1 MDENKNYE
9 NENIEETTE
18 TSAEE
23 TVETTETPA
32 EETVET
38 AETPAD
44 ETVETAETSAEET
57 VETTETPADETTETA
72 EPTEEPVYEMTEPE
86 EIRKGSKAG
95 VIIAVVVAIV
105 VIAAAVLTQ
114 NDKFYGMFTA
124 NKYNRGFV
132 NVSGMT
138 IKDVLNGGELA
149 DFLTQYGLPEDMPES
164 TYIEAAEYRIPIGK
178 MAELNGIELDALKS
192 ALNLP
197 DTVTAETPLGEAED
211 EMTLADRIG
220 ADNMDK
226 FKEYYGFGDE
236 VTAEMKWKD
245 IKDKVNKID
254 KQKND
259 EAKKQKEDAAA
270 STDSADTDNSANATA
285 E

>member
-32 EETVET
+32 DETVET

-211 EMTLADRIG
+211 DMTLADRIG
-220 ADNMDK
+220 ADNMGK